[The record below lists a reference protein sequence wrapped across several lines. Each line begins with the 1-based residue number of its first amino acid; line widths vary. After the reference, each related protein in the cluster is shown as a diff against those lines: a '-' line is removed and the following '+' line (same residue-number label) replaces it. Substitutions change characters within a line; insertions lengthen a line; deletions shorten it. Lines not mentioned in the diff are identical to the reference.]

1 MAIGNDPIVESDEE
15 VKAFDDSKA
24 GVKGLVDSGILK
36 IPNFFIQPPY
46 DHNQKKLDTNL
57 TNLQIPVIDLQ
68 GEHQQVVDGIKNA
81 SENWGFFQ
89 VVNHGVPITVMDEM
103 IKGVRRFNEQ
113 DNEVKKEIYSRDLA
127 KRVRFSSN
135 FVLYQ
140 SKAANWRDTLTFLMF
155 TPDPLDPVELP
166 AVCRDITVD
175 YTKHVTEL
183 GDSLFELLSEA
194 IGLKPDHLKKLEWA
208 QSCVL
213 ASNYYPAC
221 PQPELTLGAAEHRD
235 PAFLTILLQDNIGGL
250 QVLHQDQWVDV
261 QPIPGA
267 FVINIGDLLQIVSND
282 KFKSIEHRVLANL
295 VGPRVSIACFL
306 TVCLNM
312 TMKTY
317 GPIKELLS
325 DENGPVYQDFTTK
338 DYIQYFSSQGDGKS
352 GLNNLKL

>member
-1 MAIGNDPIVESDEE
+1 MVISSKPLLSSPIVELEYNRVEE
-15 VKAFDDSKA
+15 LKAFDDTKT
-24 GVKGLVDSGILK
+24 GVKDLVDSGILK
-36 IPNFFIQPPY
+36 VLKIFVEKKTFFSLWCE
-46 DHNQKKLDTNL
+46 K
-57 TNLQIPVIDLQ
+57 
-68 GEHQQVVDGIKNA
+68 
-81 SENWGFFQ
+81 
-89 VVNHGVPITVMDEM
+89 
-103 IKGVRRFNEQ
+103 
-113 DNEVKKEIYSRDLA
+113 RDFSSN
-127 KRVRFSSN
+127 FSSN

-166 AVCRDITVD
+166 AVCRDIAVD

-208 QSCVL
+208 QS
-213 ASNYYPAC
+213 Y
-221 PQPELTLGAAEHRD
+221 
-235 PAFLTILLQDNIGGL
+235 NIGGL

-325 DENGPVYQDFTTK
+325 DENDRVYQDLTTK